1 MAKAS
6 RKTQLSNQAVFKMLQ
21 NIKDKILS
29 GQRLTREDALRLF
42 ESDDIFTLG
51 KLAFHAAK
59 KKNGNKAYFIRNLH
73 INPTN
78 ICVNRCKFCA
88 FSRSKGEKGAY
99 EMTID
104 EIISKIRTQN
114 TEHRTQRK
122 TTPSNPPLVKGGYGG
137 VSEVHITGGLHPDR
151 HLEYYLEMI
160 SRIKRAFPKIRIKA
174 FTSVEIEYMSR
185 ISGKSIFNTLTA
197 LKKHGLDTM
206 PGGGAEIFDENVRD
220 RLCPEKLSS
229 EGWLNVMETAHK
241 AGIKTNATMLYGHV
255 ETYAQ
260 RVDHLMRLRELQDRT
275 GGFQAFIPLAY
286 HPKNTELGVR
296 GQGSGVSK
304 RQKTNPQSL
313 IPNPCHNTSG
323 IDDLKTIAVSRLVLD
338 NFLHIKAYWIMLG
351 EKLSQVALLFGAD
364 DIDGTIIEEKITH
377 SAGALSGNAM
387 TAEQLKNLIKKAGK
401 VPVERDSFYKPIR
414 NK

>member
-1 MAKAS
+1 
-6 RKTQLSNQAVFKMLQ
+6 MLQ

-185 ISGKSIFNTLTA
+185 ISGKSIFDTLTA

-296 GQGSGVSK
+296 GQGSGV
-304 RQKTNPQSL
+304 
-313 IPNPCHNTSG
+313 
-323 IDDLKTIAVSRLVLD
+323 RLTP
-338 NFLHIKAYWIMLG
+338 
-351 EKLSQVALLFGAD
+351 S
-364 DIDGTIIEEKITH
+364 T
-377 SAGALSGNAM
+377 
-387 TAEQLKNLIKKAGK
+387 
-401 VPVERDSFYKPIR
+401 
-414 NK
+414 

>member
-1 MAKAS
+1 
-6 RKTQLSNQAVFKMLQ
+6 
-21 NIKDKILS
+21 
-29 GQRLTREDALRLF
+29 RLF

-51 KLAFHAAK
+51 KLASHAAK
-59 KKNGNKAYFIRNLH
+59 KKNGNKAYFIRNIH

-88 FSRSKGEKGAY
+88 FSRSKGEEGAY
-99 EMTID
+99 ELTIE
-104 EIISKIRTQN
+104 EILKKLRPFTHSYIHPFT
-114 TEHRTQRK
+114 
-122 TTPSNPPLVKGGYGG
+122 
-137 VSEVHITGGLHPDR
+137 EVHIVGGLHPDWPF
-151 HLEYYLEMI
+151 EYYLEMV
-160 SRIKRAFPKIRIKA
+160 SSIKKHFPKLQIKA
-174 FTSVEIEYMSR
+174 FTATEIEYMSR
-185 ISGKSIFNTLTA
+185 ISGKSVFDTLTA

-206 PGGGAEIFDENVRD
+206 PGGGAEIFDDNVRD

-275 GGFQAFIPLAY
+275 KGFQAFIPLAY
-286 HPKNTELGVR
+286 HPKNTEIG
-296 GQGSGVSK
+296 GSYS
-304 RQKTNPQSL
+304 
-313 IPNPCHNTSG
+313 SG

-338 NFLHIKAYWIMLG
+338 NFSHIKAYWIMLG
-351 EKLSQVALLFGAD
+351 EKLSQLALLFGAD

-401 VPVERDSFYKPIR
+401 IPVERDSFYR
-414 NK
+414 TVC